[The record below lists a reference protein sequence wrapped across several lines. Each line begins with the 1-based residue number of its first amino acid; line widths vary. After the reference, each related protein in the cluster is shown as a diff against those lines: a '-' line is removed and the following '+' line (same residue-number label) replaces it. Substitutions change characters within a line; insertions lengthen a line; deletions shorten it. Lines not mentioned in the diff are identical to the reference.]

1 MQVTQ
6 YNGKPQ
12 LVAKIQKA
20 KECSFCLFDGS
31 QEVSIGLYADAYAD
45 AYCVVRKVHTQQ
57 LEVFAAQ
64 ADNTPYQVS
73 SEHFTLEE
81 RDPGIISAL
90 RAFGKLLNS
99 TNLSGSTA
107 YLRRIKDIRPGAF
120 FDTICRV
127 CEQAN
132 TL

>member
-31 QEVSIGLYADAYAD
+31 QEVSIGPHADTS
-45 AYCVVRKVHTQQ
+45 CLVRKMRTQQ
-57 LEVFAAQ
+57 LEVSAAQ
-64 ADNTPYQVS
+64 AGNTPYQVS

-127 CEQAN
+127 CDQAN
-132 TL
+132 ALHCH